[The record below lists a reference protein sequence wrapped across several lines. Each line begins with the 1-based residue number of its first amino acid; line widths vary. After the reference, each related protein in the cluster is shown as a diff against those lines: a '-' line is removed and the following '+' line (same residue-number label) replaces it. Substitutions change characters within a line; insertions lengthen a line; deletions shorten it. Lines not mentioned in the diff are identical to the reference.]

1 MLINILV
8 FVVVLSLLIF
18 FHELGHFLAAKA
30 FGIYVKRFS
39 IGMPPRLF
47 GFQWGE
53 TDYCVGALPLGGFV
67 MMAGQEDVPLTD
79 EEREEQYGGIP
90 EERWFN
96 KKPVLQRMGVLL
108 AGPFMN
114 LVLAMLLYAIVG
126 LVGSYVPEWE
136 VEARVGDIE
145 ENAPVLEAPLYLA
158 VKDQALQED
167 AEPAA
172 IGWQIGDRILS
183 VNGRDISNMTDL
195 AIAAVLGGDTKS
207 HEILLERTDHSG
219 ATVQFLSRVTP
230 QVLDETGHAR
240 FGVGPYETALVQEV
254 LPGSPAEASGF
265 QEGDIIQ
272 EVNGKPV
279 SLPAFIK
286 YVEDTGENQ
295 EISVTIQ
302 RAGKPLDIKAFPKTI
317 GRVRDISFG
326 NPEDENG
333 QASILG
339 ITEAVSERTQLK
351 PGDVLLEANGEPVTA
366 KELQQIEESAPGT
379 TVELA
384 VLRPAKFF
392 GLIQEELRFKVPVEV
407 AAVRA
412 IGVALHPRSVLQRV
426 PPSRI
431 IQHASYQ
438 SYLAVERTVQT
449 IVGLFQRTVSPKD
462 LGGPLM
468 IYEVT
473 TKAARAGLDWL
484 FKITAFISVN
494 LFILNLLPLPVLD
507 GGQVVMNALEALR
520 GKPLNTKFLERLQQV
535 GILLLIALMLYVT
548 YNDIERKIL
557 DLFF

>member
-302 RAGKPLDIKAFPKTI
+302 RAGQILDVKALPKTI
-317 GRVRDISFG
+317 GRIRDISFG